1 MHWATRSV
9 EGIWALVVAFL
20 GYGTALIALGC
31 ALLKP
36 FTPERIGLWV
46 REDATG
52 DLSYQLGRVAMPPT
66 DARELLGWYIVPL
79 GLVVG
84 ALALTVTTRYL
95 LGRVKKLRQSPR
107 QSGKE

>member
-1 MHWATRSV
+1 
-9 EGIWALVVAFL
+9 
-20 GYGTALIALGC
+20 
-31 ALLKP
+31 
-36 FTPERIGLWV
+36 
-46 REDATG
+46 
-52 DLSYQLGRVAMPPT
+52 MPPT